1 MPRLR
6 RTVPVLALA
15 AATGLLVLSGCSSG
29 IGGSAGSGSGQ
40 GYVSGNG
47 AITALPVADREKPGP
62 VSGTTLDG
70 RPLSLSDYAGKVV
83 VVNVWGSWCGDCR
96 AEAAMLSSAARDL
109 SDKGVAF
116 LGIDSRDPSKAAARA
131 YMRHF
136 DVPYPSIYD
145 QSGKTL
151 LAFHGT
157 LTPNSIPSTVIIDR
171 HGRVAAS
178 VLGQIDRTT
187 LEDLVGGV
195 SAGST
200 AGDKGKGP
208 A

>member
-1 MPRLR
+1 MPRIR
-6 RTVPVLALA
+6 RTLPVLALVA
-15 AATGLLVLSGCSSG
+15 AAMLPGLAGCSSG
-29 IGGSAGSGSGQ
+29 VGGSTGSGAGQ

-47 AITALPVADREKPGP
+47 VITSLPVADREKPGP

-70 RPLSLSDYAGKVV
+70 KQLALSDYAGKVV

-96 AEAAMLSSAARDL
+96 AEAAMLSSAARNL
-109 SDKGVAF
+109 SHKGVAF

-145 QSGKTL
+145 QSGRTL

-178 VLGQIDRTT
+178 VIGQIDRTT
-187 LEDLVGGV
+187 LEDLVGEAAKG
-195 SAGST
+195 AGT
-200 AGDKGKGP
+200 
-208 A
+208 